1 MMKKLLCL
9 CAVLALLVV
18 AVPVSAAGEAT
29 FAVSEVAGNPGDTVQ
44 ITVSTENNPGIVGLL
59 LDVQYDNTV
68 LELKKAVGKDF
79 SGVTFGPTYKVPFKL
94 NWVDAIHPNN
104 KTNGV
109 IAVLTFAIKADAPVG
124 KTPISVSYKPVNVI
138 NLEWE
143 NVPFATRAGY
153 VDVGGVDLN
162 DGGTVATDKVLHS
175 VTEAEDADRGLAF
188 RFALPVK
195 GAKMNEDQADLSAA
209 TIAYKGT
216 ACKVV
221 RMGALLSTKNEKIEL
236 YAAGV
241 TNVVAYGLLEAGADS
256 CTYAVR
262 MRNIPDS
269 AVGTTIYAR
278 PYYVVEY
285 QGKET
290 VVYGTTDATTYQQNR
305 K

>member
-9 CAVLALLVV
+9 CAVLALLMV
-18 AVPVSAAGEAT
+18 AVPVSAAGEAA
-29 FAVSEVAGNPGDTVQ
+29 FVVSEASGNPGDTVQ

-59 LDVQYDNTV
+59 LDVQYDKNV

-79 SGVTFGPTYKVPFKL
+79 AGTTFGPTYKVPFKV
-94 NWVDAIHPNN
+94 NWVDAIHPDN

-109 IAVLTFAIKADAPVG
+109 LAILTFAIKADAPVG
-124 KTPISVSYKPVNVI
+124 KTAISISYKPVNVI
-138 NLEWE
+138 NLAWQ
-143 NVPFATRAGY
+143 NVTFATKTGY
-153 VDVGGVDLN
+153 VNVGGVDLN
-162 DGGTVATDKVLHS
+162 DGGTVATDPVLHS
-175 VTEAEDADRGLAF
+175 VTEVDNADRGLAF

-195 GAKMNEDQADLSAA
+195 GAKLIDDQTDLSAA
-209 TIAYKGT
+209 TIQYKGA
-216 ACKVV
+216 ACKVL
-221 RMGALLSTKNEKIEL
+221 RMGALLSTKNESIQL

-241 TNVVAYGLLEAGADS
+241 TNVVAYSLLEVGADS
-256 CTYAVR
+256 CAYAVR

-269 AVGTTIYAR
+269 AVGTTVYAR

-290 VVYGTTDATTYQQNR
+290 VVYGTTDATTYQKNR